1 MKLLWDVRRLLMSF
15 ALRSSFSHDGSDGGE
30 NFSAGDF
37 WCLAACPGIFFTTT
51 CEHRLN
57 LHYKQGAHLNGHLL
71 LAKRERR
78 RPQFTNVTTYSN
90 SSCLLLA
97 PTAIWNVEKRN
108 LLPYTLANVT
118 FVFGVFFNCKRQVQ
132 KKSSPIVAS
141 QSRNTRLYHVKE
153 NEKVTILLK

>member
-71 LAKRERR
+71 LLAKRERR

-118 FVFGVFFNCKRQVQ
+118 FVFGVFFVENQW
-132 KKSSPIVAS
+132 SYT
-141 QSRNTRLYHVKE
+141 TRPPTGYSA
-153 NEKVTILLK
+153 LLRISGLIPQGHQPDIQR